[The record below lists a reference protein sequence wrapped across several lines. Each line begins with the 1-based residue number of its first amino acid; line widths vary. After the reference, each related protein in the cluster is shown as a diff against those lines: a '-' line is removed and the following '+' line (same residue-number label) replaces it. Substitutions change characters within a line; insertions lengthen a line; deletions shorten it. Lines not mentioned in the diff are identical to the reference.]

1 MTPELTSAL
10 GMLSASQRMA
20 ADWDM
25 GAMLVL
31 AGPGVGKT
39 TVLTTR
45 IARILEESRDRH
57 FRILALTFTTKAG
70 DEMRNRVEAMVPGLV
85 ERTVIGTFH
94 SFCAQ
99 ILRQHGS
106 HVGIRPDFA
115 IYDQD
120 RDRTE
125 ILADALNSAGS
136 NGEAVTREDSR
147 WLPTIDQLRG
157 RLVGPNKAA
166 GRFRDASV
174 GRRVS
179 RIYSIY
185 EQALRENNAL
195 DFNGLILDACRL
207 AHSVPGVAARVRQSY
222 PYWMID
228 EFQDTTLAQYR
239 FVRLLAGDDFDNIF
253 AVADDDQIIYE
264 WAGASYKRI
273 VAFREHYSPNLIQLV
288 ENRRCPPQVV
298 MAANRLISHNS
309 GRTPGKERLVPTR
322 AGSGGV
328 DIRQYSFQTDVE
340 EARTIAREVSR
351 LKPDARGR
359 TAILGRTRKVLEPVL
374 KTLRAS
380 GVRCSLATRRE
391 QFVSPQFVWLQN
403 ALNLSLRPTDR
414 QSFAGLVGAGN
425 RMAGLELDAEFITA
439 EATPRGGSLLEYWAI
454 EAKDDTNEMGELL
467 SEFAMRLVQSRAS
480 WRRVLKEAL
489 DWLPTTAIA
498 DGAEVSDVDE
508 DKAAWQVASRSITQ
522 ERGGPPELDE
532 LLQGIAL
539 RPKEPPLE
547 PNTVRLLTIHG
558 AKGLEFDN
566 VWVMGIADSILPS
579 WQSLKS
585 GANPAELEEERRNLF
600 VAITRT
606 RRKLV
611 LSYAKNYAGWQR
623 NASRFLAETGPLGDE

>member
-10 GMLSASQRMA
+10 EMLSASQRMA
-20 ADWDM
+20 ADWDA

-45 IARILEESRDRH
+45 VARILEESRGRH

-70 DEMRNRVEAMVPGLV
+70 DEMRNRVEMMVPGLI
-85 ERTVIGTFH
+85 ERAVIGTFH

-99 ILRQHGS
+99 VLRQHGS
-106 HVGIRPDFA
+106 HVGIKPDFA

-120 RDRTE
+120 RDRSDVLSE
-125 ILADALNSAGS
+125 ALDVAGS
-136 NGEAVTREDSR
+136 SGERVSREDSR
-147 WLPTIDQLRG
+147 WLQTIDQLRG
-157 RLVGPNKAA
+157 RLVGPKNAV

-185 EQALRENNAL
+185 EQALRDNNAM

-207 AHSVPGVAARVRQSY
+207 AHSVPGVAGRIRQSY

-239 FVRLLAGDDFDNIF
+239 LVRLLAGDDFDNIF

-273 VAFREHYSPNLIQLV
+273 VSFREHYSPNVIQLV

-298 MAANRLISHNS
+298 AAANRLISHNS
-309 GRTPGKERLVPTR
+309 ERTPGKERLVPTL

-328 DIRQYSFQTDVE
+328 DIRKCSFGTDSE
-340 EARTIAREVSR
+340 EAQTIAGHLSR
-351 LKPDARGR
+351 LQPDARGR
-359 TAILGRTRKVLEPVL
+359 TAVLGRTRKVLEPVL
-374 KTLRAS
+374 HALRAT

-391 QFVSPQFVWLQN
+391 QFVSPQFIWLQN

-425 RMAGLELDAEFITA
+425 RMAGFELDAEFIAA
-439 EATPRGGSLLEYWAI
+439 EAAPIGGSLLEHWAL
-454 EAKDDTNEMGELL
+454 EAKNDANEMGELL
-467 SEFAMRLVQSRAS
+467 SGFAMTLVQSRAS

-489 DWLPTTAIA
+489 DWLPTTAKA
-498 DGAEVSDVDE
+498 AGAEVSDVDE
-508 DKAAWQVASRSITQ
+508 DKAAWLVASRSITQ

-547 PNTVRLLTIHG
+547 PDTVRLFTIHG

-566 VWVMGIADSILPS
+566 VWVMGLADSILPS
-579 WQSLKS
+579 WQSLKP
-585 GANPAELEEERRNLF
+585 GASPAELEEERRNLF

-611 LSYAKNYAGWQR
+611 LSYARNYAGWKKT
-623 NASRFLAETGPLGDE
+623 ASRFLEEIGPVREA